1 MTSLDPTLSEL
12 ERDALTELVNI
23 GVSRAAAGLRKMVGE
38 QVLLSVPSVE
48 VVSHATAL
56 TLIGEREDDDLVG
69 VRQEFSGAFSG
80 RALLIFP
87 RTNSQVLVRAVLG
100 DELAADEVDAMA
112 DEVLAET
119 GNVILTGCL
128 STLANML
135 QRSLDMSLPVVLR
148 GSGGQ
153 LFELR
158 SAPGED
164 GVVLFLY
171 INFWMHSRDIR
182 GYIAM
187 IMDLPSLTA
196 LRLLIGGFI
205 AQVLGDDA
213 SQNA

>member
-23 GVSRAAAGLRKMVGE
+23 GVSRAAASLRKMVGE

-87 RTNSQVLVRAVLG
+87 RANSQVLVRAVLG
-100 DELAADEVDAMA
+100 DELAADEVAAMA

-153 LFELR
+153 LFELGG
-158 SAPGED
+158 APGED

-187 IMDLPSLTA
+187 IMDVPSLAA

-205 AQVLGDDA
+205 ARVLGDDA

>member
-1 MTSLDPTLSEL
+1 M
-12 ERDALTELVNI
+12 
-23 GVSRAAAGLRKMVGE
+23 
-38 QVLLSVPSVE
+38 
-48 VVSHATAL
+48 
-56 TLIGEREDDDLVG
+56 
-69 VRQEFSGAFSG
+69 
-80 RALLIFP
+80 
-87 RTNSQVLVRAVLG
+87 RAVLG
-100 DELAADEVDAMA
+100 DGLAADEVAAMA
-112 DEVLAET
+112 DEVLVET

-158 SAPGED
+158 SVPGED

-187 IMDLPSLTA
+187 IMDLPSLAA
-196 LRLLIGGFI
+196 LRLLVGGFI
-205 AQVLGDDA
+205 ARVLGDDA

>member
-23 GVSRAAAGLRKMVGE
+23 GVSRAAASLRKMVGE

-87 RTNSQVLVRAVLG
+87 RANSQVLVRAVLG
-100 DELAADEVDAMA
+100 DELAADEVAAMA

-187 IMDLPSLTA
+187 IMDLPSLAA
-196 LRLLIGGFI
+196 LRLLIGDFI
-205 AQVLGDDA
+205 ARVLGDDV